1 MKKSVFILSTI
12 IVLLVLSSFSIQAV
26 DTLTTPPTPD
36 TIAPATTTDTNTTT
50 PKTDASDE
58 PVIPASLQ
66 KLFKVIFRLKEVNF
80 SEVVIMSALLI
91 LSILI
96 IQQGF
101 SLGFEDKTASWLIAI
116 VISLIASSSGAIQ
129 YATVFWEKIG
139 EALRIPGSASTFWV
153 SAGII
158 ILIIVYFVLLY
169 FKKTSEEAEIII
181 NARKIGEIE
190 GMKDLEEKIEAK
202 VKKTT

>member
-1 MKKSVFILSTI
+1 MKKSVLILSLLVFTLILSTI
-12 IVLLVLSSFSIQAV
+12 IIQAEENLV
-26 DTLTTPPTPD
+26 VEPAKPD
-36 TIAPATTTDTNTTT
+36 TISPATTNTTSPITDTDN
-50 PKTDASDE
+50 SDE
-58 PVIPASLQ
+58 PVISATFQ
-66 KLFKVIFRLKEVNF
+66 KLFKLIFKLKEVKF

>member
-1 MKKSVFILSTI
+1 MKKSVLILSLLVFTLILSTI
-12 IVLLVLSSFSIQAV
+12 IIQAEENLV
-26 DTLTTPPTPD
+26 VEPAKPD
-36 TIAPATTTDTNTTT
+36 TISPATTNTTSPITDTDN
-50 PKTDASDE
+50 SDE